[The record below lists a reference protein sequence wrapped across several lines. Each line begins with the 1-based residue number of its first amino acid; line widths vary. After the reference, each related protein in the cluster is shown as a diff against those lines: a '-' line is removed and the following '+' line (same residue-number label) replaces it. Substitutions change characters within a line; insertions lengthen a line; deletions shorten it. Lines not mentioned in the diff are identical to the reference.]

1 MSLYLKFDILEVPV
15 CVLGQ
20 NVGASNCLIVMRGV
34 LGFSRSDV
42 IVSESGVVFLILR
55 DKDVSNDV
63 DEGNAQHTTDTG
75 QDGFHPFESLCGGG
89 EVKGNGGVLRLLI
102 IGSSSVFKS
111 LLLLEQIDVVEL
123 GLHQRGLG
131 HTDHAASSVLVSD
144 PKGQNFEP
152 GHSQFS
158 DW

>member
-1 MSLYLKFDILEVPV
+1 
-15 CVLGQ
+15 
-20 NVGASNCLIVMRGV
+20 MRGV

-42 IVSESGVVFLILR
+42 IVSESGVVYLILR

-102 IGSSSVFKS
+102 IGSSVFKS